1 MWSEEFAHTS
11 FKTCANRINRCFTKT
26 VKSDVA
32 LQIILLI
39 FKEYCPGV
47 QFVSHDKRLC
57 SGLYR
62 IYSFVF
68 RVSMVNSESSS
79 VKYFVSWSES
89 IFGVQGGVIVR
100 CWRPIQ
106 SKDWKNRWFL
116 MSLIPFLKF
125 PKRFAGF
132 VRIKLL
138 IKSQPLFENFGGLC
152 FISPL
157 VIKLV
162 EGLVKNLLYRF
173 LWTRKWS
180 GSSSEFID

>member
-1 MWSEEFAHTS
+1 MWGLKRLLTASEHLKLALIGS
-11 FKTCANRINRCFTKT
+11 INRCFTKT
-26 VKSDVA
+26 DVA

-39 FKEYCPGV
+39 FTEYCVGV
-47 QFVSHDKRLC
+47 QFVSRIKRVC

-62 IYSFVF
+62 IYNFVF
-68 RVSMVNSESSS
+68 RVSVVNNESSS

-89 IFGVQGGVIVR
+89 IFGVHGGVIVR

-116 MSLIPFLKF
+116 ISLIPFLKL
-125 PKRFAGF
+125 PNRFAGF

-157 VIKLV
+157 IMQ
-162 EGLVKNLLYRF
+162 
-173 LWTRKWS
+173 WA
-180 GSSSEFID
+180 